1 MTQKQQNIF
10 AEDDYSSIGPISR
23 FSHEAMATTFEI
35 SIRHPDNN
43 YAGCAALA
51 AFAELERL
59 EKEFSRFIENS
70 DICRINNLG
79 IGQSLQIGP
88 ETFECLQLSA
98 DIYNQT
104 NGAFDITIGSLMD
117 CWLDED
123 KNLRSPSK
131 DQLDSA
137 KAKTGMQHI
146 KLDPSR
152 YTVELLTE
160 GIKIDLGGIGKGYAI
175 DRMAELL
182 RQWSID
188 TALINAGCSTVLA
201 LNAPARTNGWAVT
214 LSHPDNRQK
223 TLARIELK
231 DQALSGSAL
240 EYGQHIIDPRT
251 AEPASAKAAA
261 WCCAEKAATA
271 DALSTAFMV
280 ISPGEI
286 NEFALNHPAIRA
298 LIVLQNKRKKQ
309 EQILHFGSWDD
320 GQLRI

>member
-1 MTQKQQNIF
+1 LKESAGFHT
-10 AEDDYSSIGPISR
+10 R
-23 FSHEAMATTFEI
+23 C
-35 SIRHPDNN
+35 HPDSH

-51 AFAELERL
+51 AFGELEQI

-70 DICRINNLG
+70 DISRINNLG
-79 IGQSLQIGP
+79 PGKSLRIGP

-98 DIYNQT
+98 DIYAQT

-123 KNLRSPSK
+123 KNLRSPGK

-137 KAKTGMQHI
+137 RAKTGMQHI
-146 KLDPSR
+146 KLDLSE

-160 GIKIDLGGIGKGYAI
+160 GIKIDLGGIGKGYAV

-201 LNAPARTNGWAVT
+201 LNAPTKTKGWAVT

-231 DQALSGSAL
+231 DQAVSGSAL

-251 AEPASAKAAA
+251 AEPILARTAA
-261 WCCAEKAATA
+261 WSCAEKAATA

-280 ISPGEI
+280 MSPGEI
-286 NEFALNHPAIRA
+286 KQFCLNHPAIWS
-298 LIVLQNKRKKQ
+298 LIVLQDKQRKQ
-309 EQILHFGSWDD
+309 EQILQFGCWDS
-320 GQLRI
+320 GQLLI